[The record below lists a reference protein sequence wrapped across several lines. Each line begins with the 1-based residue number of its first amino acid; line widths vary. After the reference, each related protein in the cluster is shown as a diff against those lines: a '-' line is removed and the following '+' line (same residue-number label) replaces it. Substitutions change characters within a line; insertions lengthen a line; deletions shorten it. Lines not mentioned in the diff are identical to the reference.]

1 MDSDFCATSF
11 VIVQRRTTPKSE
23 LTAIGLG
30 NVEEVYSDDVKTW
43 LGFVPWVHAGTL
55 KDCDRVS

>member
-1 MDSDFCATSF
+1 MDPDFCATSL

-30 NVEEVYSDDVKTW
+30 NVEEVYSDDVETW
-43 LGFVPWVHAGTL
+43 LGFVP
-55 KDCDRVS
+55 